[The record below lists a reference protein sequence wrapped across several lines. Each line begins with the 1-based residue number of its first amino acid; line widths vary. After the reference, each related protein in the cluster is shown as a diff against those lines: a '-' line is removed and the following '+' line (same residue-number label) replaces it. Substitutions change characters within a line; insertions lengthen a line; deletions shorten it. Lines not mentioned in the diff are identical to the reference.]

1 MSDTNQNLTSGII
14 LEDEE
19 IQLQPGEL
27 SAAKENTQAA
37 GQAQNAGQVKK
48 VQNAAQ
54 TKDAQAAT
62 KKDGKVEEK
71 LKAIKAKETSFE
83 KMLDNSFE
91 KKPAQAKPVQQTT
104 QARPVAAPVKQ
115 AQPTPVQARP
125 VATPVKQAQ
134 PAAPVQPANSTPTPT
149 PAPAGPDAEFK
160 NALLEFNKKNY
171 QKAFSTF
178 KRFAEDQNAEAQYM
192 VGIMYYKG
200 LGISQD
206 VDRAKFWLESAA
218 KRGHLQAAFE
228 YGMILLANSN
238 RTAQEES
245 DGLFYM
251 TLAGDGDYDPAQ
263 RKFVDLIKSGIGGK
277 DEVKKAVEYCNT
289 LASKCTD
296 SYDAKTYTDL
306 GAELKKGKR
315 EVVTQAGANVSSYAA
330 KPSKHIV
337 AEIVAILATIVTHFS
352 MLSQISVLIQTELF
366 PTGVIQKITGVFMK
380 LNTEVIPFLSSDIPG
395 SPQHLY
401 KLWGAIAVASF
412 VAAFLDKKAELFHKV
427 NILGMV
433 LEVALVIFG
442 HAFTGD
448 YRTAVI
454 AIAVIS
460 LIASAIGRFIGHK
473 LH

>member
-27 SAAKENTQAA
+27 SAAKENTQNA
-37 GQAQNAGQVKK
+37 GQTKNVQPAGQAKPAQNAGK
-48 VQNAAQ
+48 AEA
-54 TKDAQAAT
+54 
-62 KKDGKVEEK
+62 KKDSKVEEK
-71 LKAIKAKETSFE
+71 LKNIKAKETSFE

-91 KKPAQAKPVQQTT
+91 KKPAVAKPVQNQNGAAAKPVQQT
-104 QARPVAAPVKQ
+104 AK
-115 AQPTPVQARP
+115 P
-125 VATPVKQAQ
+125 VATPVQ
-134 PAAPVQPANSTPTPT
+134 PAAKPVATPVTPAPAPNAGPATAPTPS

-192 VGIMYYKG
+192 IGIMYYKG

-206 VDRAKFWLESAA
+206 VNRAKFWLESAA

-251 TLAGDGDYDPAQ
+251 TLAGDGGYDPAQ

-277 DEVKKAVEYCNT
+277 EEVKKAVEYCNT

-337 AEIVAILATIVTHFS
+337 AEIIAILATLVTHFS

-380 LNTEVIPFLSSDIPG
+380 LNTEVIPFLSSEMPG

-427 NILGMV
+427 NIIGMV

-448 YRTAVI
+448 YRTVVI